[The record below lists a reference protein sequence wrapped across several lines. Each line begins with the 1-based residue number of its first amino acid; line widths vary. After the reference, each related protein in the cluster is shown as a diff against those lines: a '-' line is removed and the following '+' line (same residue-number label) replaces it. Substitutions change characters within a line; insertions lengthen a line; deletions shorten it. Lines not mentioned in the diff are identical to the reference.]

1 MVQFIGETK
10 HRSGHRKTRIS
21 KLEQSTKRQRAA
33 SSMAFYQAS
42 SWHEGENAI
51 HKRTHVDYREDNPT
65 LPSLYPRAA
74 QQVSRYPLMA
84 FGTLDENDQ
93 PWCTVWG
100 SGEPP
105 IAQQVAQ
112 SVVGIR
118 ATVDASFDPV
128 VQAIFR
134 GKNDGE
140 VLREEGE
147 GRLMSGLSIS
157 LEERG
162 RVKLAGRIIAGA
174 LNASAVPED
183 SAQSQS
189 GEMQLVAK
197 INQTLPNCPKY
208 LNKKQIVSST
218 PDPKLLSTSPY
229 LIERAVEIIRKADLF
244 FLSSAHKHEDMDCNH
259 RGGPPGF
266 LRVQQPEDPDEG
278 STIVWP
284 EYSGNNLYQT
294 LGNLETT
301 PRAGLCIPDFETGDV
316 LYVTGD
322 TETLVGAEASHV
334 IAKSNLAVRLTV
346 TAARLVENGL
356 PFRGILMN
364 DVSQGRSPYNPRVRY
379 LASERRD
386 AFDKE
391 PGDKPPTTAQLIR
404 KTRLTP
410 TITRYRFA
418 LSDPAVFGPWK
429 PGQYVAMDLADE
441 LDMGYSHMRDDDPTS
456 INDDYIRTFTVS
468 SIPNSLGDHGEELEI
483 TVRRVGNVTR
493 WLEHQREGMCEVGI
507 RGFAGEFSFD
517 QSANKRVG
525 FVAAGIGIT
534 PLLGQMDI
542 LDLSRLKVWWSVGI
556 RDVGLPLD
564 ILTQYPALKDSL
576 TIYLTGSQSLLDEDE
591 KGKTNLQKLV
601 DTGVKIERRRLH
613 QSDLIG
619 AEADVDNWYLCTAPA
634 MRKQIQD
641 WLPGKSVVFE
651 NFDY

>member
-1 MVQFIGETK
+1 
-10 HRSGHRKTRIS
+10 
-21 KLEQSTKRQRAA
+21 
-33 SSMAFYQAS
+33 MAFHQAS
-42 SWHEGENAI
+42 SWHEGEAAI

-65 LPSLYPRAA
+65 IPSLYPRAA

-84 FGTLDENDQ
+84 FGALDENDK
-93 PWCTVWG
+93 PWCTTWG
-100 SGEPP
+100 SGKPP
-105 IAQQVAQ
+105 MAQQVAQ
-112 SVVGIR
+112 SVIGIR
-118 ATVDASFDPV
+118 TTVDASFDPV
-128 VQAIFR
+128 VQAIFK
-134 GKNDGE
+134 GQNDGE

-174 LNASAVPED
+174 LNATMATEEG
-183 SAQSQS
+183 AQAADKSGTGQA

-197 INQTLPNCPKY
+197 IDQVLPNCPKY
-208 LNKKQIVSST
+208 LNKKKIVSST
-218 PDPKLLSTSPY
+218 PSPRLLSTSTR
-229 LIERAVEIIRKADLF
+229 LVERAVNIIRKADLF
-244 FLSSAHKHEDMDCNH
+244 FLSSAHKHKDMDCNH

-266 LRVQQPEDPDEG
+266 LRVQQPEDPVKG

-301 PRAGLCIPDFETGDV
+301 PHAGLCVPDFETGDV

-334 IAKSNLAVRLTV
+334 IAKSNLAVRLMV
-346 TAARLVENGL
+346 TDVRLVENGL
-356 PFRGILMN
+356 PFRGIPTD

-379 LASERRD
+379 LTSERRD
-386 AFDKE
+386 AFDKD

-404 KTRLTP
+404 KSRLTP

-418 LSDPAVFGPWK
+418 LTDPAVFGPWK
-429 PGQYVAMDLADE
+429 PGQYVAMDFTDE

-456 INDDYIRTFTVS
+456 LNDDYIRTFTVS
-468 SIPNSLGDHGEELEI
+468 SIPNSLGDHGEEFEV

-493 WLEHQREGMCEVGI
+493 WFEYQREGMCEVGI

-517 QSANKRVG
+517 QTANKRVG
-525 FVAAGIGIT
+525 FIAAGIGTT

-542 LDLSRLKVWWSVGI
+542 LDLTRLKVWWSVGV

-576 TIYLTGSQSLLDEDE
+576 TIYLSGSESVLDDNE
-591 KGKTNLQKLV
+591 KERTKLQKLV
-601 DTGVKIERRRLH
+601 GTGVKIERRRLQ
-613 QSDLIG
+613 QSDLTS
-619 AEADVDNWYLCTAPA
+619 AEAGVDNWYLCTAPA
-634 MRKQIQD
+634 MRKEVQS